1 MGWIAC
7 NNVISDLYAM
17 GVSRIDNVLMLLS
30 TSTKFTDKMEDAVL
44 PQIMSGFRDCCFAAG
59 TQVRGGQ
66 TTRNPWVL
74 LGGCATSVLPKNE
87 FVLPN
92 GAKAG
97 DLLVLTK
104 PLGTQIAVNLNQWLD
119 DQDMDKL
126 KATGMNEDEIRKGYD
141 AATVS
146 MMTLNKEASSLMR
159 KYKAHAAT
167 DVTGF
172 GILGH
177 AQNLVECQEDELDF
191 VIDKLPILEKIAS
204 ADDGMGRMFQLVKGY
219 SAETSGGLLLAID
232 PIEAAKYI
240 TDLKAANG
248 HDIWIIGK
256 VTAGSRKAK
265 IVPEVQII
273 DVTLN
278 ENEKLVST

>member
-30 TSTKFTDKMEDAVL
+30 TSTKFTEKQEDAVL

-119 DQDMDKL
+119 DQDMNKI
-126 KATGMNEDEIRKGYD
+126 KPTGMNEDDIRKGYD

-146 MMTLNKEASSLMR
+146 MMTLNREASSLMR
-159 KYKAHAAT
+159 QYKAHAAT

-191 VIDKLPILEKIAS
+191 VIDKLPILDKIAS
-204 ADDGMGRMFQLVKGY
+204 ADDGIGRMFQLVKGY

-232 PIEAAKYI
+232 ANEAAKYI
-240 TDLKAANG
+240 ADLKAANG

-256 VTAGSRKAK
+256 VTAGNRKAK

-273 DVTLN
+273 NVTLN
-278 ENEKLVST
+278 ENEKLVSV